1 MKLLHD
7 VGKVS
12 FKRRRIS
19 SMSIDLHTL
28 VNTRLA
34 LNITRSSLD
43 LESCRFLDRS
53 NARNKVLLDI
63 GSPKK

>member
-1 MKLLHD
+1 MRLLHD
-7 VGKVS
+7 VGEVS

-19 SMSIDLHTL
+19 FMSIDLL
-28 VNTRLA
+28 NFVNTRLA

-63 GSPKK
+63 ASPKK